1 MRDRVNRLV
10 NGNKIRYGEEF
21 SNVSRTTRS
30 DGKDNG
36 GLTRQNNREDEMVK
50 KSKDLFDIIDP
61 YLEEQKTR
69 MMSLMEHEL
78 DIVKMGQNETDKV
91 LRDKVK
97 ALDEMNSKLR
107 EEIFDLKRDL
117 SSAQNTANLLK
128 VETDVVL
135 QEKSSLMDQLTK
147 AREQLQSNDDMTIT
161 QLVQKTREVIEMKS
175 AIQVIQRDLEDSNTE
190 LVEKVIEIKRLEAE
204 LKEWGGYARN
214 DRVKKDEEISSL
226 KKLYQDTLVIA
237 EDNAKSYKQANSILS
252 EERERY
258 STEIN
263 ELLKDKSKVTKEI
276 SDLKYQLER
285 KNKEYQVYRET
296 YDKTLFESQKT
307 KIKSLEEELE
317 EKERE
322 LRNNE
327 GPKEQLRLLEDM
339 ISKKDR
345 EILMLKNDTERLE
358 YKVKN
363 AEDDYRRSNGELE
376 KMKKEYYTLED
387 EKRDIERKFS
397 EAKESLSNKERQNFS
412 NPPMSDRR
420 NSNRSGS
427 DNKSSGRRVFNEELD
442 LLQKQNDDMRRE
454 MNELKDKI
462 DSQNKKIKHL
472 EHQNTE
478 LESKNAS
485 NQTQIKKETEEVI
498 QEPQIDDSKTK
509 EMLKRR
515 DDKIKKISE
524 ENKILKEELEK
535 ANQGKNEDRKSSQPE
550 DLTRYQKEI
559 SDLKTKVSQLEEE
572 NENLRQKLSSLQT
585 SKSQQQGKA
594 ESTGQQGSKEPSA
607 GSGWFG

>member
-30 DGKDNG
+30 DGKDNA

-190 LVEKVIEIKRLEAE
+190 LVEKVIEINRLDAE

-427 DNKSSGRRVFNEELD
+427 DNKSSGRRMFNEELE

-485 NQTQIKKETEEVI
+485 NQTQIKKETEEVH
-498 QEPQIDDSKTK
+498 QESQIDDSKTK

-594 ESTGQQGSKEPSA
+594 ESTGQQGSKEPSS